1 MRKPAILIVDDRED
15 NLLALERI
23 LAGVDADIIRA
34 RSGNDALRA
43 CLNREFALAL
53 LDVNM
58 PEMDGYEL
66 ASLMR
71 GEKRVSTIPIIF
83 LTAAYSQEQ
92 QIFQGYSAGAVDYL
106 VKPIHPEIL
115 LNKVQVFLEM
125 YRQREELHRHGQEL
139 ARLNNELQRAK
150 EVAEAATKAKTAF
163 LAEMSHE
170 IRTPMTGIMGMTQL
184 LLNSPLDQ
192 TQREYAELVLRCSDN
207 LLALINDSLDL
218 SKIDAE
224 HLRLEEFDFDLQETL
239 NTATLPLAHLAR
251 DKGVELVIESTPA
264 HHATLCGDPVRL
276 RQIIS
281 NLVGNAI
288 RFTEQ
293 GEVRIRAMLAAED
306 DATMTLRFEIRDN
319 GIGISEK
326 HLDAIFLPFV
336 QAEPDTTRKYG
347 GTGLGLSIS
356 KKLVELFHGT
366 IGAESTEGVGSTFWF
381 TAVFKKTGTLTDP
394 AIMEGPLG

>member
-1 MRKPAILIVDDRED
+1 MRKPAILIVDDREE

-34 RSGNDALRA
+34 KNGNDALRA

-66 ASLMR
+66 AALMR

-83 LTAAYSQEQ
+83 LTAAFNREQ
-92 QIFQGYSAGAVDYL
+92 QIFQGYSSGAVDYL
-106 VKPIHPEIL
+106 VKPVHPEIL

-125 YRQREELHRHGQEL
+125 YQQREELRRHGREL
-139 ARLNNELQRAK
+139 ARLNDELQRAK
-150 EVAEAATKAKTAF
+150 EVAEAATKAKSAF

-184 LLNSPLDQ
+184 LLTSPLNHK
-192 TQREYAELVLRCSDN
+192 QREYAELVLRCSDN

-218 SKIDAE
+218 SKIEAE
-224 HLRLEEFDFDLQETL
+224 HLRLEEFDFGLQETL
-239 NTATLPLAHLAR
+239 GTVTALLAHLAGE
-251 DKGVELVIESTPA
+251 KGVEIIVELAPA
-264 HHATLCGDPVRL
+264 VPATLCGDPVRL
-276 RQIIS
+276 RQIIT

-288 RFTEQ
+288 KFTEQ
-293 GEVRIRAMLAAED
+293 GEVRIRALLAAED
-306 DATMTLRFEIRDN
+306 ATTMTLRFEISDT
-319 GIGISEK
+319 GVGISAK
-326 HLDAIFLPFV
+326 HLDAIFHPFV
-336 QAEPDTTRKYG
+336 QAETSTARNYG

-366 IGAESTEGVGSTFWF
+366 IGAESTEGAGSTFWF
-381 TAVFKKTGTLTDP
+381 TAAFKKARSLSGTELF
-394 AIMEGPLG
+394 